1 MRKMQKIKTSYDKG
15 LYAERLCVWAL
26 RLKGYR
32 ILNQRYKTKLGEID
46 IIAKRFK
53 TIIFVEV
60 KMRKSITDAAQAI
73 TVKNQKRIIR
83 TAKMFLNI
91 SVHYNWD
98 VVRFDVMLVSPR
110 KIWPIHIKNAFG
122 A

>member
-1 MRKMQKIKTSYDKG
+1 MTSYDKG
-15 LYAERLCVWAL
+15 LWAECLCMFVL

-32 ILNQRYKTKLGEID
+32 ILEKRYKTKMGEID

-60 KMRKSITDAAQAI
+60 KMRKSIGDTAEAV
-73 TVKNQKRIIR
+73 TLKNQKRVIR
-83 TAKMFLNI
+83 AAEMFLNR
-91 SVHYNWD
+91 SVHD
-98 VVRFDVMLVSPR
+98 RSCVLRFDVMLVSA
-110 KIWPIHIKNAFG
+110 KKMWPTHIQNAFQ